1 MIEIGIVGKPNVGK
15 STLFSALTM
24 HEVPIANYP
33 FTTIDANIGV
43 GFVRVDCVCHEF
55 GVKDNPRNSCCIE
68 GKRFIPVKVIDTAG
82 LVPDAWRG
90 RGLGN
95 QFLNK
100 ISMSDVIIHVI
111 DLAGSTDIEGK
122 PAPPGSHDPLEDIH
136 FLERE
141 LVMWLYKILEDNWH
155 SLEKSYFHRK
165 IELSQALYSIYSGV
179 KIDIQHIES
188 ALEKLDL
195 KNKKP
200 SSWTREDKINLAKYI
215 LINSKPI
222 LLAGNKLDIPI
233 SEKNLDRIKDAGY
246 NIIPISALAE
256 LTLRKLANDGVIRYI
271 PGDSNFKVIN
281 SNAITDRMEKGL
293 TIISRLMQ
301 KFNGTGVQ
309 SLINYAVFKIL
320 DMIVVYP
327 VRDPNKLTDRD
338 GNVLPDA
345 YLVKRGT
352 TLKEFAGIIHSDLAK
367 NILYGIDVRR
377 KVRIKSDYVLRNNDV
392 ISIVTVK

>member
-33 FTTIDANIGV
+33 FTTIDANVGV
-43 GFVRVDCVCHEF
+43 GFVRVDCVCREF
-55 GVKDNPRNSCCIE
+55 GVKDDPRNSYCIE
-68 GKRFIPVKVIDTAG
+68 GKRFIPVKIIDTAG

-122 PAPPGSHDPLEDIH
+122 PVPPGSHDPLEDIH

-200 SSWTREDKINLAKYI
+200 SSWMREDKINLAKYT

-222 LLAGNKLDIPI
+222 LLAGNKLDIPV

-271 PGDSNFKVIN
+271 PGDSDFKVIN
-281 SNAITDRMEKGL
+281 SDVITDRMEKGL
-293 TIISRLMQ
+293 VIISRLMQ

-327 VRDPNKLTDRD
+327 VRDPNKLTDKD

-377 KVRIKSDYVLRNNDV
+377 KVRIKSDYVLRNDDV

>member
-43 GFVRVDCVCHEF
+43 GFVRVDCVCREF

-68 GKRFIPVKVIDTAG
+68 GKRFIPVKIIDTAG

-122 PAPPGSHDPLEDIH
+122 PVPPGSHDPLEDIH

-200 SSWTREDKINLAKYI
+200 SSWMREDKINLAKYT

-222 LLAGNKLDIPI
+222 LLAGNKLDIPV

-271 PGDSNFKVIN
+271 PGDSDFKVIN
-281 SNAITDRMEKGL
+281 SDVITDRMEKGL
-293 TIISRLMQ
+293 VIISRLMQ

-327 VRDPNKLTDRD
+327 VRDPNKLTDKD

-377 KVRIKSDYVLRNNDV
+377 KVRIKSDYVLRNDDV

>member
-33 FTTIDANIGV
+33 FTTIDANVGV
-43 GFVRVDCVCHEF
+43 GFVRVDCVCREF
-55 GVKDNPRNSCCIE
+55 GVKDDPRNSYCIE
-68 GKRFIPVKVIDTAG
+68 GKRFIPVKIIDTAG

-122 PAPPGSHDPLEDIH
+122 PVPPGSHDPLEDIH

-200 SSWTREDKINLAKYI
+200 SSWMREDKINLAKYT

-271 PGDSNFKVIN
+271 PGDSDFKVIN
-281 SNAITDRMEKGL
+281 SDVITDRMEKGL
-293 TIISRLMQ
+293 VIISRLMQ

-377 KVRIKSDYVLRNNDV
+377 KVRIKSDYVLRNDDV